1 MFEQPNEQ
9 AFNILYDRLKS
20 QGSFY
25 FLSTSFLRGL
35 TFDNAIIIVDECQN
49 LNFHEL
55 DTIITRVGQDSK
67 ISFCGDF
74 MQSDLTKRN
83 EKDGLHD
90 FVKILEEMDEFNI
103 SEFSIGDIVKHKI
116 YPFRGVIV
124 DVDPEFSNTEDWY
137 QSIPAEIRPSKE
149 QPYYHLMAENTETF
163 YSAYVS
169 QQNLINDG
177 SNGPVDHPDLDQI
190 FSGIQ
195 KGKYLLKNLVTN

>member
-1 MFEQPNEQ
+1 MKNMS
-9 AFNILYDRLKS
+9 LKK
-20 QGSFY
+20 
-25 FLSTSFLRGL
+25 T
-35 TFDNAIIIVDECQN
+35 
-49 LNFHEL
+49 
-55 DTIITRVGQDSK
+55 SK
-67 ISFCGDF
+67 I
-74 MQSDLTKRN
+74 KN
-83 EKDGLHD
+83 IKV
-90 FVKILEEMDEFNI
+90 VKEPLFN
-103 SEFSIGDIVKHKI
+103 IGDIVKHKI

-149 QPYYHLMAENTETF
+149 QPYYHLMAENNETF

-190 FSGIQ
+190 FSGIE